1 MEILERTR
9 DKGGVIV
16 HTNLPIVVSFEDYHE
31 IDAFADMLT
40 VLTTNALLVK
50 GEEIGFKDGRYIGI
64 FYRYK
69 KDSDYYAL
77 KKKWCNDEE
86 VDRDEG

>member
-1 MEILERTR
+1 MEILERTK
-9 DKGGVIV
+9 DASGSFV
-16 HTNLPIVVSFEDYHE
+16 HANLPIVISFEDYHA

-40 VLTTNALLVK
+40 ELTQNSLLIK
-50 GEEIGFKDGRYIGI
+50 GEEIGFKAGRYIGI

-69 KDSDYYAL
+69 KDSDYHAL

-86 VDRDEG
+86 IDRDEG